1 MTLGDYIRDY
11 RLRHEI
17 SQTTFARLCG
27 MSKQYVSVLE
37 KGIQPTTGKPVEPT
51 VQTIRQVADGTGV
64 DFGWLFSQL
73 NQWANV
79 TEDFKVGET
88 MKIKVF
94 GRVAAGVPM
103 EMIEDIYDEEEIPV
117 DWTRGGKEYFGL
129 VIHGDS
135 MLPRMKDGD
144 IIIVRK
150 QPDAES
156 GETVVATVNGYEATC
171 KVLRKSPTG
180 IELLPTNPAY
190 DPQYYDNEQVKSL
203 PVTILGR
210 VVELRAK
217 Y

>member
-1 MTLGDYIRDY
+1 MTLGDYIKNY
-11 RLRHEI
+11 RKTHDMSMGDFAKLCNI
-17 SQTTFARLCG
+17 SK
-27 MSKQYVSVLE
+27 SYVSVLE
-37 KGIQPTTGKPVEPT
+37 KGYHSTTGKPAEPKLQI
-51 VQTIRQVADGTGV
+51 VKQVAEATGV

-73 NQWANV
+73 NEWANV
-79 TEDFKVGET
+79 SEDFEVAES

-94 GRVAAGVPM
+94 GKVAAGTPM

-135 MLPRMKDGD
+135 MLPRMKEGD

-180 IELLPTNPAY
+180 LELLPTNPAH
-190 DPQYYDNEQVKSL
+190 DPQYYSNEEVESL
-203 PVTILGR
+203 PVRILGK